1 MVNLKSNHS
10 NNRVLNTCCSILT
23 LPINICFLLDFKTY
37 VFYFLAKLKG
47 MNEHMAKV
55 TLINVGLEIPKAIF
69 EIANVTRVI
78 TEKENTFR

>member
-1 MVNLKSNHS
+1 
-10 NNRVLNTCCSILT
+10 
-23 LPINICFLLDFKTY
+23 
-37 VFYFLAKLKG
+37 

>member
-1 MVNLKSNHS
+1 MQI
-10 NNRVLNTCCSILT
+10 TSIILLLFDSKT
-23 LPINICFLLDFKTY
+23 FFLS
-37 VFYFLAKLKG
+37 FLFLVKLKG

-55 TLINVGLEIPKAIF
+55 TLTKVGLEIPKVVF